1 MMSISGDLKNQGQKK
16 KKRNYV
22 FIRLTDKRLSLIGQK
37 GFTVNLYNS
46 WRIILNINKFLFEN
60 WIFIA
65 LKLVYFEKLTLFLI
79 SERKINPK
87 VFNGKKLCEI
97 RHLAAVI

>member
-1 MMSISGDLKNQGQKK
+1 MMSISGDLKTQGQKK
-16 KKRNYV
+16 KKKKNYV
-22 FIRLTDKRLSLIGQK
+22 FIRLTDR
-37 GFTVNLYNS
+37 
-46 WRIILNINKFLFEN
+46 RLFEN

-79 SERKINPK
+79 LERKINPK